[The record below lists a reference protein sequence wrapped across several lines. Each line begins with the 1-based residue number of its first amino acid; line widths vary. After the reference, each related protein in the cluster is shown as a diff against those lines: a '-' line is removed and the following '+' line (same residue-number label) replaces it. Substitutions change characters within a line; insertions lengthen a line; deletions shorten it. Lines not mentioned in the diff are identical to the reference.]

1 MMLVPEGTNATT
13 QEVRARWAYGEM
25 SSDRFGPKYRAHSI
39 SKAILDCAD
48 NHAVFEDVDKSGWEE
63 WDDLRDLARTGEYLH
78 DSLKQ
83 WQSFE
88 CAYWSKADFATV
100 LAIPAFNKARGR
112 PFPYMDFYNGL
123 PDTGV
128 KQGILGFA
136 EDSDPRVQAFRSPDM
151 PQSQPAVCQLFKGM
165 HLLVDGYLRSI
176 IFMRQAKPD
185 LRFAVWVPVA
195 LW

>member
-48 NHAVFEDVDKSGWEE
+48 NHAVFEDVDKSCWAEL
-63 WDDLRDLARTGEYLH
+63 DDLLDLARPGEYLH

-136 EDSDPRVQAFRSPDM
+136 EDSDPRVQAFRRSFGCITGVRRAHLPGHH
-151 PQSQPAVCQLFKGM
+151 PQAGGRDTGS
-165 HLLVDGYLRSI
+165 RST
-176 IFMRQAKPD
+176 ADDSAPT
-185 LRFAVWVPVA
+185 
-195 LW
+195 